1 EDRRSIIEEAAGIL
15 KYRRRK
21 EKAERRLDA
30 TEANLLRLQD
40 LLREVRRQL
49 KPLER
54 QAEAARRHDELV
66 AELTTLRVFVA
77 GREISALRR
86 KLEAIATDRIES
98 SARDAELRA
107 ELTQL
112 DTDIVA
118 TEAQLTARGESD
130 IGDRLMQVEQL
141 RQRARGLVGILA
153 ERRRSLDR
161 DRGQL
166 LDAGVV
172 ATLEADAAR
181 LRAEL
186 EAVQA
191 GLAQVEP
198 DAAALAA
205 DGEAFQREREQV
217 AEQLTIDDAS
227 TSLTSAA
234 SAAAEV
240 RGELRSIRTGVERNE
255 SELRRASTRLDEVR
269 AKLDEL
275 EHES

>member
-1 EDRRSIIEEAAGIL
+1 
-15 KYRRRK
+15 
-21 EKAERRLDA
+21 
-30 TEANLLRLQD
+30 
-40 LLREVRRQL
+40 
-49 KPLER
+49 
-54 QAEAARRHDELV
+54 
-66 AELTTLRVFVA
+66 
-77 GREISALRR
+77 
-86 KLEAIATDRIES
+86 
-98 SARDAELRA
+98 
-107 ELTQL
+107 
-112 DTDIVA
+112 
-118 TEAQLTARGESD
+118 
-130 IGDRLMQVEQL
+130 L

-205 DGEAFQREREQV
+205 DEEAFQREREQV

-275 EHES
+275 EHESERLRVECARAEEIESPLVAQIEQAERDRAEAEAELERCTIERHDLAEAA